1 MSIALMAIT
10 DAPAGGGKNSP
21 RLDYLK
27 RTVASAREF
36 LHGDVSHRFI
46 VADCA
51 GNTPFLHAVEEYSY
65 TLEEV
70 EDWAVLGYGRRLGF
84 AGAIQAGWAH
94 VRGMPKGVTHVF
106 HLEGDFTFNQHID
119 LDVMAEALDADHTLT
134 QLALMRQPWN
144 SDEARAGGIIQL
156 HPEDFKE
163 RVVWREGND
172 DEFSYTPDKFYH
184 YVAHS
189 RFFTTNPSLYRRGLL
204 EVGWPD
210 APESEGKFSI
220 ELRNRGYHFGFWQDE
235 LFAPPSV
242 EHIGQMRTGSGY

>member
-1 MSIALMAIT
+1 MSIALMVIT
-10 DAPAGGGKNSP
+10 DAPEGGGKSTP
-21 RLDYLK
+21 RLSYLK
-27 RTVASAREF
+27 RAVASAREY

-94 VRGMPKGVTHVF
+94 VRRLPKGVTHVF

-119 LDVMAEALDADHTLT
+119 LDVMAEALDADHTLA

-144 SDEARAGGIIQL
+144 TEEARAGGIIQL
-156 HPEDFKE
+156 HPEDFELRAAKNTYN
-163 RVVWREGND
+163 GN
-172 DEFSYTPDKFYH
+172 

-189 RFFTTNPSLYRRGLL
+189 RFWTTNPCLYRRELI
-204 EVGWPD
+204 ERGWPD
-210 APESEGKFSI
+210 APESEGKFGI
-220 ELRNRGYHFGFWQDE
+220 GLVQAGYHFGFWQASLDS
-235 LFAPPSV
+235 APAV
-242 EHIGQMRTGSGY
+242 EHIGRQRSGTGY